1 MKNENILFDTETY
14 TTEEFLIACGP
25 ADVMK
30 EINLILDK
38 YVSKPR
44 GQVNKYI
51 LMSKEVTIDDV
62 IDNAEDEGYLELDGE
77 DLGQAILEID
87 VDRILLAKN
96 DKVFEIILYDEN
108 KIVSYEV
115 KSLSKSKANYYESN
129 VSYDSFE
136 NQVEFIETLPS
147 LKIKNISK

>member
-1 MKNENILFDTETY
+1 MENKNILLDTKVY
-14 TTEEFLIACGP
+14 TTEEFLRACGP
-25 ADVMK
+25 IDVLK

-38 YVSKPR
+38 HVSKPR
-44 GQVNKYI
+44 GQASKYI
-51 LMSKEVTIDDV
+51 LLAREVIIEGIVRNT
-62 IDNAEDEGYLELDGE
+62 ETEGYMELDGE
-77 DLGQAILEID
+77 DLAKSILEID
-87 VDRILLAKN
+87 VDRIVLAKN
-96 DKVFEIILYDEN
+96 DKILEVILYDEN

-147 LKIKNISK
+147 LKIKNVK